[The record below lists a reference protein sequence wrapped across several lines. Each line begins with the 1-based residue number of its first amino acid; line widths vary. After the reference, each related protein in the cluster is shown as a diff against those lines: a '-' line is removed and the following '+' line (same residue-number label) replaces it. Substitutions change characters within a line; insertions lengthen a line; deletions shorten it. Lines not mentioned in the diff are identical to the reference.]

1 MKPEIKEKQEERF
14 RKTANMEKRYRNWAE
29 NLAGLVAV
37 LVSVGQ
43 ETGGE
48 AFLQKVEETIYEGS
62 KLDLQKYKVA
72 AGISDADTPADCLVL
87 GRLMDA
93 VDDSLANF
101 WDGYEEKSPGA
112 LEKRVVTC
120 PVAEAFSLAPVVC
133 ERIIAAGARGYIQ
146 GLNPKAKFRFTKLMP
161 NGDDACCYRIELED

>member
-14 RKTANMEKRYRNWAE
+14 SNTQNMEKRYRAWAE

-37 LVSVGQ
+37 LVSIG
-43 ETGGE
+43 EEMGGE
-48 AFLQKVEETIYEGS
+48 AFIKRVEETVYEGS
-62 KLDLQKYKVA
+62 KLDVQKHKDA
-72 AGISDADTPADCLVL
+72 AGITDTNTPVNCLIL

-101 WDGYEEKSPGA
+101 WDGYEEKSPA
-112 LEKRVVTC
+112 AVEKRVLTC

-146 GLNPKAKFRFTKLMP
+146 ALNPKANFRFKELMP
-161 NGDDACCYRIELED
+161 KGDDVCCYRIEIED

>member
-14 RKTANMEKRYRNWAE
+14 SNTENMERRYRNWAE
-29 NLAGLVAV
+29 NLAGLVV
-37 LVSVGQ
+37 LLVSIGE

-48 AFLQKVEETIYEGS
+48 AFLQRVEEAIYEGS
-62 KLDLQKYKVA
+62 KLDVQKHKDA
-72 AGISDADTPADCLVL
+72 AGITDTDTPADCLVL

-101 WDGYEEKSPGA
+101 WDGYEEKSPTA

-120 PVAEAFSLAPVVC
+120 PVAEAFSLAPIVC
-133 ERIIAAGARGYIQ
+133 ERIIAAGAKGYIHA
-146 GLNPKAKFRFTKLMP
+146 LNPKAKFRFKELMP
-161 NGDDACCYRIELED
+161 KGDDVCSYRIDIQE